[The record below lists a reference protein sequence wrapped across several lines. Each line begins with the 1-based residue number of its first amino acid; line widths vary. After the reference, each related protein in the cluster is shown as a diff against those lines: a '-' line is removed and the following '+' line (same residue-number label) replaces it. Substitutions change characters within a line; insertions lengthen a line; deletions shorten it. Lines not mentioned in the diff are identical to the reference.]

1 MLEPRRYPVA
11 ELGFLLLQQ
20 QDPVDKLSFLLLDD
34 EIRLV
39 SSASSSPGNEIRWQK
54 PCKCAPLS

>member
-1 MLEPRRYPVA
+1 MLEPRRYPVG

-20 QDPVDKLSFLLLDD
+20 QDPVDKLNFLLLDD
-34 EIRLV
+34 EIRSV
-39 SSASSSPGNEIRWQK
+39 SSASSSPSNKIRWQK